1 VGGPKCRLGGISGVV
16 ADGRGVGLGGERGAA
31 EDYQSKWDGAGA
43 AEPDE
48 RRGKTGALEEG
59 ELRCAVGCLLDDLD
73 DLDAAGPGPETGTRL
88 PVKSSPS
95 CGHRAA
101 WCQRPSTSCP

>member
-1 VGGPKCRLGGISGVV
+1 VV

-31 EDYQSKWDGAGA
+31 EDYQFKWDGAGA

-73 DLDAAGPGPETGTRL
+73 AAGPGPDDGDPLAGEVQPLLWPQGGVV
-88 PVKSSPS
+88 P
-95 CGHRAA
+95 
-101 WCQRPSTSCP
+101 RPSTSCP